1 MNELKRFFSPAVA
14 DAILSTGG
22 QSILALHRR
31 EICYVFVDLRGFTA
45 FTEGERGGSAD
56 RPQGA
61 GGTRRRDARRHAYPA
76 QSQGLFA
83 PGARVPALPSTRAGS
98 VTESAGDSTPSPSPG
113 ILEGFVA
120 G

>member
-1 MNELKRFFSPAVA
+1 MNELKRFFSPVVA

-31 EICYVFVDLRGFTA
+31 EICYGFVDLRGFTV

-61 GGTRRRDARRHAYPA
+61 GGARRRDARRHAYPA

-83 PGARVPALPSTRAGS
+83 PGARVPALPSIRTGGIAPKP
-98 VTESAGDSTPSPSPG
+98 GDSTPPPSQG